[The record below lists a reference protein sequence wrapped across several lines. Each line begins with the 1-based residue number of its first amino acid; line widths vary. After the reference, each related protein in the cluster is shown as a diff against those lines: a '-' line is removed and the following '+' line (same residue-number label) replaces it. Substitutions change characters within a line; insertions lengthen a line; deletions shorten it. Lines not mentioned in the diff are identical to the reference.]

1 MSTVEQ
7 NPSSGPGVFTPA
19 DAATAPREMA
29 EETVQASAVETPAVR
44 PILVID
50 IGGTKVKTLAT
61 GQTEPRKILSGRTM
75 TPAKMVEEI
84 RAVTQD
90 WAYEVVSIGYP
101 GLVGGSGARSEA
113 LNLGSGWVGFD
124 FAAAFGMPVRIV
136 NDAAMQ
142 ALGSY
147 EGGRMLFLGF
157 GTGLGSTLIADNV
170 VVTLELGNIPYSD
183 GNSLADVLGRR
194 GFRRLGKKVWRQ
206 IVSQVV
212 PALMGAFVAD
222 YVMLGGGN
230 SKEIRQLPPGARMG
244 HNLTAFRGGYRLW
257 HLDDVPTL
265 DAAGDL
271 PGGQQRPS
279 EWRLV

>member
-1 MSTVEQ
+1 
-7 NPSSGPGVFTPA
+7 
-19 DAATAPREMA
+19 
-29 EETVQASAVETPAVR
+29 
-44 PILVID
+44 
-50 IGGTKVKTLAT
+50 
-61 GQTEPRKILSGRTM
+61 
-75 TPAKMVEEI
+75 
-84 RAVTQD
+84 
-90 WAYEVVSIGYP
+90 
-101 GLVGGSGARSEA
+101 
-113 LNLGSGWVGFD
+113 VGFD

-170 VVTLELGNIPYSD
+170 VITLELGNIPYSD
-183 GNSLADVLGRR
+183 GRSLADVLGRR

-206 IVSQVV
+206 IVAQVV

-230 SKEIRQLPPGARMG
+230 SKEIRPLPPGARMG

-257 HLDDVPTL
+257 HLDDVHTL

>member
-1 MSTVEQ
+1 MSTSLPDVSLPDS
-7 NPSSGPGVFTPA
+7 PSSAEADQVPESAPDENAAAPLTP
-19 DAATAPREMA
+19 
-29 EETVQASAVETPAVR
+29 R
-44 PILVID
+44 PILAID
-50 IGGTKVKTLAT
+50 IGGTKVKALAT
-61 GQTEPRKILSGRTM
+61 GQTEPRKIPSGRTM
-75 TPAKMVEEI
+75 TPSKMVEEI

-90 WAYEVVSIGYP
+90 WSYEVVSIGYP
-101 GLVGGSGARSEA
+101 GLVGESGARSEA
-113 LNLGSGWVGFD
+113 QNLGSGWVGFD
-124 FAAAFGMPVRIV
+124 FAAAFGLPVRII

-147 EGGRMLFLGF
+147 EGGRMLFLGL

-183 GNSLADVLGRR
+183 GRTLAEVLGRR
-194 GFRRLGKKVWRQ
+194 GFRRLGKKVWRR
-206 IVSQVV
+206 IVADVV

-265 DAAGDL
+265 DETGAL
-271 PGGQQRPS
+271 PGILPRSG